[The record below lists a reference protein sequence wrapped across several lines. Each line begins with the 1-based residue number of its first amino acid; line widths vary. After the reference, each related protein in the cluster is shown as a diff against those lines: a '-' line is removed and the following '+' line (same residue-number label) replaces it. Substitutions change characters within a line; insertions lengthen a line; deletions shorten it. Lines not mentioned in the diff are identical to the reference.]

1 MRIWYNPS
9 LRFLSIHQTAKEKGR
24 DRKVRNNMKKS
35 VFGAVASV
43 VCALFC
49 SGETA
54 FGGESVSVGLA
65 GNVIL
70 ERCGAT
76 LAPKLFDKS
85 WSACKVKGGWHPGAD
100 GSYSSE
106 LCDKDGVVAAV
117 VARHSLDG
125 DKAKLCWTFDVRR
138 DWEAAA
144 IAVSADFPTAAFA
157 GGRAALGD
165 KSFDLPSQKG
175 EKPWIGGATCAEARV
190 EDGKGGWFALSSGGA
205 RRMMLQDNREWKTD
219 VFTLRIQAGDAK
231 LKAGERRTVELA
243 LSADGGVGELA
254 TGPVVISA
262 GAGWVPLSDT
272 TDVIPGSAL
281 DFSKLGWIDAP
292 AGKHGRVVA
301 RGAHFEFEKKP
312 DVAQRFYGCNL
323 CFSAN
328 FLSESEANALC
339 SRMARLGYNA
349 LRIHHYERE
358 LCDRKDGTTILPAK
372 MAELDNLLN
381 ACIKNGIYL
390 TTDLFVSRAVPWRS
404 IGVDRDGE
412 IPMDNYKDL
421 VLFDEGA
428 YSNYT
433 AFARAFLGHVNPKT
447 GRRWADEPALAFL
460 ALVNEGN
467 AGNHG
472 YAFMESQSALRA
484 KWTEWLA
491 KRRAESPTQYAD
503 ITEEFPANTWE
514 NTRQNCAFTLFLAD
528 LEIEFCDRMRKFLK
542 EEIKTDV
549 LVSDMSSWKNPVAY
563 QLVRTHYDYVDDHF
577 YVDHPQF
584 IEHSWR
590 LPSKCANAN
599 PVRRADRGFEGVAR
613 HRLLDRPFTVTEFN
627 YSAPG
632 QFRGVG
638 GMMLGAQAALQEYDG
653 IWRFAW
659 SHSRDGVLKP
669 QPIGYFDV
677 ARDPLQR
684 ATERAVLALYMR
696 RDMKP
701 LERTFAVKV
710 PESTVRSNFDCGPH
724 ADVGE
729 MWYGWY
735 ARFGTWAGGG
745 EPSFADA
752 VEYTKASSMKLGDFL
767 GLVSEHA
774 IKPGN
779 GQVSID
785 SESGLFSVQTERTQ
799 GFFIEKGIH
808 GTKVLAA
815 NVSGAPAAVWASS
828 LDGRPLARSGRILLT
843 HVTDVQDEG
852 TTYADGRKTVL
863 LKWGRLPHLMRAG
876 RAEVSLKLEGFS
888 SSRPKVYAL
897 RSDGS
902 RRGEVVSV
910 FKDGALRFTADTARD
925 PSDATFLY
933 EIVR

>member
-1 MRIWYNPS
+1 MTSESSYKKR
-9 LRFLSIHQTAKEKGR
+9 KGG
-24 DRKVRNNMKKS
+24 DHKVCKKMKKS
-35 VFGAVASV
+35 GFSAAASV

-49 SGETA
+49 AIESA
-54 FGGESVSVGLA
+54 AGGESVSVGLA
-65 GNVIL
+65 GDVVL
-70 ERCGAT
+70 EKCGAT

-85 WSACKVKGGWHPGAD
+85 WSACKVKGGWHPGKD

-125 DKAKLCWTFDVRR
+125 DKAKLSWTFEVRR
-138 DWEAAA
+138 DWESAA
-144 IAVSADFPTAAFA
+144 IAVSVDFPTSRF
-157 GGRAALGD
+157 GGGCATLGD
-165 KSFDLPSQKG
+165 KAFNLPSVKG
-175 EKPWIGGATCAEARV
+175 EKPWIGGAACAEARV

-205 RRMMLQDNREWKTD
+205 RWMMLQDNREWKMD

-231 LKAGERRTVELA
+231 LKAGERRTVELT
-243 LSADGGVGELA
+243 LSADGGVGELT

-292 AGKHGRVVA
+292 AGKYGRVVA
-301 RGAHFEFEKKP
+301 RDAHFEFEKKP

-349 LRIHHYERE
+349 LRIHHYERD
-358 LCDRKDGTTILPAK
+358 LCDRKDGTTILPEK

-381 ACIKNGIYL
+381 ACIENGIYL

-491 KRRAESPTQYAD
+491 KRKAESPALYAD
-503 ITEEFPANTWE
+503 ITEKFPANAWE

-528 LEIEFCDRMRKFLK
+528 LEIGFCDRMRKFL
-542 EEIKTDV
+542 EDEIKTDV
-549 LVSDMSSWKNPVAY
+549 LISDMSSWKNPVAY

-584 IEHSWR
+584 IEHAWR

-599 PVRRADRGFEGVAR
+599 PVRRADWGFEGVAR
-613 HRLLDRPFTVTEFN
+613 HRLLDRPFTITEFN

-659 SHSRDGVLKP
+659 SHSKDGVLNP
-669 QPIGYFDV
+669 EPIGYFDV

-701 LERTFAVKV
+701 LEWTFAVKV
-710 PESTVRSNFDCGPH
+710 SESTVRSNLDCGPH
-724 ADVGE
+724 VDVGD
-729 MWYGWY
+729 MRCGWF
-735 ARFGTWAGGG
+735 ARFGTWTRDGK
-745 EPSFADA
+745 PSFADA
-752 VEYTKASSMKLGDFL
+752 VEYTKTGSMNSGDIV
-767 GLVSEHA
+767 GLVSDHGTT
-774 IKPGN
+774 IGN
-779 GQVSID
+779 SQVAID
-785 SESGLFSVQTERTQ
+785 SKAGVFVVQTERTQ
-799 GFFIEKGIH
+799 GFFVEEGPRA
-808 GTKVLAA
+808 TKVLAA
-815 NVSGAPAAVWASS
+815 NVYGAPAAIWASS
-828 LDGRPLARSGRILLT
+828 LDNRPLERSRRILLT

-852 TTYADGRKTVL
+852 TTYADGRRTVL

-876 RAEVSLKLEGFS
+876 SAEITLRLEGFS

-902 RRGEVVSV
+902 RRGEVESSV
-910 FKDGALRFTADTARD
+910 KGGALRFTADTARD